1 MKCDKDIIKNIEE
14 KQNYILAEINIEE
27 NDINKNIRILNS
39 FEEFKRINEFDDLED
54 EYKYENEKEIKENCI
69 IKINNKIIPF
79 MSNETNNETLNETKL
94 SNETNNETLNETKL
108 LKKNNFRKICCLF
121 VKITR

>member
-39 FEEFKRINEFDDLED
+39 FEEF
-54 EYKYENEKEIKENCI
+54 
-69 IKINNKIIPF
+69 
-79 MSNETNNETLNETKL
+79 
-94 SNETNNETLNETKL
+94 
-108 LKKNNFRKICCLF
+108 
-121 VKITR
+121 